1 MIGFFINQKGEH
13 HMSSY
18 ELTIKR
24 IAGLIFA
31 VAIITAILFMP
42 LVKPVLA
49 QQVTM
54 ETLLDRIQIE
64 DLLTN
69 YYYDL
74 SRSNAHE
81 LSEYFTEDALLD
93 VDGTIA
99 KGRAEIGKLYQ
110 SPEPA
115 SKEPAP
121 APSRRMHMLLTNPII
136 KIKGNTATA
145 HVIWTGV
152 MNEGIGKLPQVV
164 EQGREDTEL
173 VKQNG
178 KWLIKR
184 RYITAD
190 GRMPN
195 RFDTNY
201 KPRENP
207 LEQSE

>member
-1 MIGFFINQKGEH
+1 
-13 HMSSY
+13 MSSNNH
-18 ELTIKR
+18 TIRGTTR
-24 IAGLIFA
+24 IVHA
-31 VAIITAILFMP
+31 VAVTMTMLFLSQSQP
-42 LVKPVLA
+42 LFA

-64 DLLTN
+64 DILTR

-74 SRSNAHE
+74 SLGNAHE

-99 KGRAEIGKLYQ
+99 KGHAEIAKLYQ
-110 SPEPA
+110 RPEPDPN
-115 SKEPAP
+115 EPAP
-121 APSRRMHMLLTNPII
+121 GRRGHMLLTNPII
-136 KIKGNTATA
+136 EINGDTATV

-152 MNEGIGKLPQVV
+152 MNEGIGKLPHVF

-201 KPRENP
+201 KQRENP
-207 LEQSE
+207 LNQTQ